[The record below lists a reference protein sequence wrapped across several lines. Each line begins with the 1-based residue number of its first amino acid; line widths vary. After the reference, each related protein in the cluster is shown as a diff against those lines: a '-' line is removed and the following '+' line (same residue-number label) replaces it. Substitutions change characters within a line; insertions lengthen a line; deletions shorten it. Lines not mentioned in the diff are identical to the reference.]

1 MLDIKNKVITDKIF
15 YKTLIDKNSY
25 DLSTQYCIEE
35 TVYKLLQQET
45 TQNSPGMLLG
55 KIQSGKTRT
64 FLGITG
70 LAFDNGYDI
79 AIVLTKGTKALA
91 YQTYNRIKDEFSIFL
106 ENEKVQIFDIMH
118 LPNNLTKYELNQKI
132 IIIAKKQKDNLRR
145 LEEAIKTTYPQLK
158 KRRTLIIDDEAD
170 YASIGFKKTK
180 KEIYEIN
187 TLAGQIDSIRK
198 QFNRSDF
205 LQVTA
210 TPYSLYLQPEGEI
223 KLSGFTFRPTK
234 PAFTVLVPHGSD
246 YIGGEYYFQESQE
259 DSTMAFYLHQP
270 ISENELEILKKPDR
284 RRFKIEE
291 ALKSKSIKSLRN
303 AIINFLVGSVIRRLQ
318 NEKRMLPVLK
328 YSFIIHTEQKQASH
342 AWQKEVVSEI
352 IMQLTKAIDKEPL
365 FFSRL
370 IKDSYEHLSHS
381 LNLLNVNIPHLD
393 EVQYHTRK
401 ALENEYILLPKLSYL

>member
-70 LAFDNGYDI
+70 LAFDNRYDI

-145 LEEAIKTTYPQLK
+145 LEEAIKTTYTQLK
-158 KRRTLIIDDEAD
+158 KRRTLIMR
-170 YASIGFKKTK
+170 
-180 KEIYEIN
+180 
-187 TLAGQIDSIRK
+187 QIMR
-198 QFNRSDF
+198 
-205 LQVTA
+205 V
-210 TPYSLYLQPEGEI
+210 
-223 KLSGFTFRPTK
+223 
-234 PAFTVLVPHGSD
+234 
-246 YIGGEYYFQESQE
+246 
-259 DSTMAFYLHQP
+259 
-270 ISENELEILKKPDR
+270 
-284 RRFKIEE
+284 
-291 ALKSKSIKSLRN
+291 
-303 AIINFLVGSVIRRLQ
+303 
-318 NEKRMLPVLK
+318 
-328 YSFIIHTEQKQASH
+328 
-342 AWQKEVVSEI
+342 
-352 IMQLTKAIDKEPL
+352 
-365 FFSRL
+365 
-370 IKDSYEHLSHS
+370 
-381 LNLLNVNIPHLD
+381 
-393 EVQYHTRK
+393 
-401 ALENEYILLPKLSYL
+401 